1 MPRVRNCVICDKEF
15 ISYHGTNV
23 CSEQCK
29 IEKKKRQDE
38 NSNKRRY
45 SKESN
50 TPIIKIVLF
59 VGKSLKHLEGHIVQ
73 KSVLRKHIKYM

>member
-1 MPRVRNCVICDKEF
+1 MPRIRDCVICGKRF
-15 ISYHGTNV
+15 TSYHGINV

-29 IEKKKRQDE
+29 IEKKKRPDE

-50 TPIIKIVLF
+50 EIM
-59 VGKSLKHLEGHIVQ
+59 G
-73 KSVLRKHIKYM
+73 Y

>member
-1 MPRVRNCVICDKEF
+1 MPRIRDCVICGKRF
-15 ISYHGTNV
+15 TSYHGINV

-50 TPIIKIVLF
+50 TPIIKICPIC
-59 VGKSLKHLEGHIVQ
+59 GKNLKHLEEHIVQ